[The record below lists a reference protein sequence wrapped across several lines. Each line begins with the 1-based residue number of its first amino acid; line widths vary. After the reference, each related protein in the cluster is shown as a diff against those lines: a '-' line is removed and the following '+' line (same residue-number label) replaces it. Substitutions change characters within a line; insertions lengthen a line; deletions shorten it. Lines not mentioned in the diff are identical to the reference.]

1 MIASLNGIITLIGK
15 SDIVL
20 EVNGVGYLLNVSSK
34 LIASLD
40 VIGSKLILFTDLQI
54 KDDKIVMYGFA
65 SLKDQNIFKLL
76 QTVQGVGPKAA
87 LSILSTLN
95 VDEIILA
102 ITSGDKAMISRAD
115 GIGPKVAARVTTE
128 LVEKVL
134 NFDNDVSNNFTS
146 KNLPNTTQEKLN
158 LNKIDDDY
166 TDLSAEVEDIISA
179 LVNLGYSRSEV
190 FSVVMKIKN
199 DFSPNDI
206 SKNFTV
212 SQIVPIALKEL
223 SGGIEWQTKI
233 KWMIGWFILKF

>member
-1 MIASLNGIITLIGK
+1 MIASLNGILTLIGK
-15 SDIVL
+15 SEIVL
-20 EVNGVGYLLNVSSK
+20 EVNGVGYFLNVSSK

-40 VIGSKLILFTDLQI
+40 EIGSKLTLFTDLQI

-65 SLKDQNIFKLL
+65 SSKDQNIFKLL

-115 GIGPKVAARVTTE
+115 GIGPKVAGRITTE
-128 LVEKVL
+128 LVEKVI
-134 NFDNDVSNNFTS
+134 NFNNNNNISNNFID
-146 KNLPNTTQEKLN
+146 KNLADIIQVKSN
-158 LNKIDDDY
+158 LNKDNDIP
-166 TDLSAEVEDIISA
+166 DLSVAVEDSISA

-199 DFSPNDI
+199 DNSLNTN
-206 SKNFTV
+206 KNFTV
-212 SQIVPIALKEL
+212 SEIIPIALKEL
-223 SGGIEWQTKI
+223 SGRIE
-233 KWMIGWFILKF
+233 

>member
-1 MIASLNGIITLIGK
+1 MIASLNGILTLIGK
-15 SDIVL
+15 SEIIL

-40 VIGSKLILFTDLQI
+40 EIGSKLTLFTDLQI

-65 SLKDQNIFKLL
+65 SSKDQNIFKLL
-76 QTVQGVGPKAA
+76 QTVQGVGPRAA

-102 ITSGDKAMISRAD
+102 ITSGDKVMISRAD
-115 GIGPKVAARVTTE
+115 GIGPKVAGRITTE

-134 NFDNDVSNNFTS
+134 NFNKSISNNFIG
-146 KNLPNTTQEKLN
+146 KNLPNTIQENLN
-158 LNKIDDDY
+158 LNKDNDFKEI
-166 TDLSAEVEDIISA
+166 SVEVEDIISA

-199 DFSPNDI
+199 DTSLNI
-206 SKNFTV
+206 NKNFTV

-223 SGGIEWQTKI
+223 SGEIEWLMKI
-233 KWMIGWFILKF
+233 K

>member
-134 NFDNDVSNNFTS
+134 NFNNIVSNNFIS

-199 DFSPNDI
+199 DSSPNNI

-223 SGGIEWQTKI
+223 SGGIE
-233 KWMIGWFILKF
+233 

>member
-1 MIASLNGIITLIGK
+1 MIASLNGILILIGK

-134 NFDNDVSNNFTS
+134 NFNNNVSNNLVS

-199 DFSPNDI
+199 DFSPNNI

-223 SGGIEWQTKI
+223 SGGIE
-233 KWMIGWFILKF
+233 

>member
-1 MIASLNGIITLIGK
+1 VGQVLSAYLGGI
-15 SDIVL
+15 
-20 EVNGVGYLLNVSSK
+20 N
-34 LIASLD
+34 
-40 VIGSKLILFTDLQI
+40 
-54 KDDKIVMYGFA
+54 
-65 SLKDQNIFKLL
+65 
-76 QTVQGVGPKAA
+76 
-87 LSILSTLN
+87 
-95 VDEIILA
+95 EIILA
-102 ITSGDKAMISRAD
+102 VTSGDKAMISRAD

-128 LVEKVL
+128 LVEKVI
-134 NFDNDVSNNFTS
+134 NFNNNVSNNFIS

-199 DFSPNDI
+199 DFSPNNI

-223 SGGIEWQTKI
+223 SGGIE
-233 KWMIGWFILKF
+233 

>member
-1 MIASLNGIITLIGK
+1 MIASLNGILILIGK

-134 NFDNDVSNNFTS
+134 NFNNNVSNNLVS

-158 LNKIDDDY
+158 LNKIDDY

-199 DFSPNDI
+199 DSSPNNI

-223 SGGIEWQTKI
+223 SGGIE
-233 KWMIGWFILKF
+233 

>member
-134 NFDNDVSNNFTS
+134 NFNNNVSNNLVS

-199 DFSPNDI
+199 DFSPNNI

-223 SGGIEWQTKI
+223 SGGIE
-233 KWMIGWFILKF
+233 